1 MIVRHELQ
9 PGEWIAEAQLSQ
21 ALGVSR
27 TPLREALKA
36 LAAERLVV
44 LHPFRGATVTDL
56 SLEQVEHLFETQA
69 ILEAQAAR
77 LAASRASAAEIA
89 AFEKKHLR
97 MLGYFT
103 RGDRKPYF
111 ELNQE
116 LHRDLVAMS
125 HNPVIIETHAVI
137 LTQVERARFAALDIG
152 HRWEE
157 SVAQHEAILLALKA
171 RDIEHLGQ
179 LVGIHV
185 IGTGQTVRVAL
196 RTLETDLPLAAVCSQ
211 SEPSPPAA
219 RNNKTRSMAGR
230 GS

>member
-1 MIVRHELQ
+1 MIVRHELR

-36 LAAERLVV
+36 LASERLVV
-44 LHPFRGATVTDL
+44 LHPFRGATVTGL

-69 ILEAQAAR
+69 ILEAEAAR
-77 LAASRASAAEIA
+77 LAASRGSDAEIA
-89 AFEKKHLR
+89 SFEKKHRR
-97 MLGYFT
+97 MLGFFA

-125 HNPVIIETHAVI
+125 HNPVIVETHAII

-171 RDIEHLGQ
+171 RDPQLLAT
-179 LVGIHV
+179 LVGAHV
-185 IGTGQTVRVAL
+185 SGTGQTVQAAL
-196 RTLETDLPLAAVCSQ
+196 ANV
-211 SEPSPPAA
+211 PA
-219 RNNKTRSMAGR
+219 
-230 GS
+230 